1 MIGEFRN
8 TPSFSKIVHAEL
20 FGKTINKINKTRKLF
35 RQEKLE
41 KKDSEPR
48 TNKPNKKIYTSITR
62 KHYRLKTSK
71 LKKHRS
77 TPEIYP
83 EQNLILDC
91 KKKKKINNNNINRCK
106 TLKPQGIKYYMKK
119 DGQSYICG
127 GEGQSETLHR

>member
-77 TPEIYP
+77 TQKFTLNKILF
-83 EQNLILDC
+83 LIA
-91 KKKKKINNNNINRCK
+91 KKN
-106 TLKPQGIKYYMKK
+106 
-119 DGQSYICG
+119 
-127 GEGQSETLHR
+127 